1 MIHIS
6 AVASRT
12 QNWLASGSF
21 DRTIKLWDLAEM
33 HKTLIMMLLPPDA
46 PGPKLSIYATATDP
60 AGKAIASGGP
70 ERVIRTW
77 DSRAGKQI
85 GKPVGHTDNICAIL
99 ISEDARYVGC
109 LAYGF
114 FFTRNALMRFIDSS

>member
-1 MIHIS
+1 
-6 AVASRT
+6 
-12 QNWLASGSF
+12 
-21 DRTIKLWDLAEM
+21 M

-77 DSRAGKQI
+77 DSRTGKRI
-85 GKPVGHTDNICAIL
+85 GKLVGH
-99 ISEDARYVGC
+99 ARYVGC

-114 FFTRNALMRFIDSS
+114 FFTRNALIRFIDSS